1 MEKNIIEVKNLN
13 VSYLGTSGNVRVLR
27 DLSMNIVRG
36 SITGIAGES
45 GSGKSTLAASI
56 QNIFLPPAFLESGSV
71 LLDGTNLFE
80 DNI

>member
-45 GSGKSTLAASI
+45 GSGKSTL
-56 QNIFLPPAFLESGSV
+56 
-71 LLDGTNLFE
+71 D
-80 DNI
+80 